1 MLDTL
6 SFKYHIILASGSPR
20 RQQFFK
26 DLGLDFEIRL
36 KSVEEVYPDHLQHH
50 EISDYLAQ
58 LKASVF
64 KNELKANEVLVT
76 SDTVVWHEGVSLA
89 KPQDAQEA
97 FDMIAAMSGK
107 SHDVIT
113 SVCFTTA
120 SAQKVVHEVTTVTF
134 EALSDDEIWFYVN
147 NFKPFDKAGAYGIQ
161 EWIGYTKVA
170 RIEGSYTNVVGLP
183 THLVY
188 KVFSEIDSLFT

>member
-1 MLDTL
+1 MLDKL
-6 SFKYHIILASGSPR
+6 SEKYQIILASGSPR

-36 KSVEEVYPDHLQHH
+36 KSVDEVYPDHLQHH
-50 EISDYLAQ
+50 EISDYLAK

-64 KNELKANEVLVT
+64 KDELKSNEVLVT

-97 FDMIAAMSGK
+97 FDMIKVMSGK
-107 SHDVIT
+107 SHEVIT

-120 SAQKVVHEVTTVTF
+120 TSQKVVYEITKVYF
-134 EALSDDEIWFYVN
+134 ENMTDTEINYYVN

-170 RIEGSYTNVVGLP
+170 RIEGSYANVVGLP

-188 KVFSEIDSLFT
+188 KIFSEIEDLF